1 MVELICDRVASLY
14 ILRRN
19 CRFQCWTNWSILKVC
34 GVHSKLNTSTVRW
47 CWQQKTKRIL
57 GFVLQKSH
65 SHGIQRVAKIQS
77 IFGRARRTR
86 VISSKCLNVVIG
98 HKEFAL
104 VAMLPVSQ
112 SWLSRPSV
120 QRTKNNYVFAETLR
134 EKVSM
139 SFFFFPILFVWL
151 FAAHWRKRTPSALN
165 SFCVVTFGY
174 IHVAA
179 YAIAYVNTAKQRL
192 VLLMK
197 LSI

>member
-57 GFVLQKSH
+57 VFVLQKSH

-139 SFFFFPILFVWL
+139 SFFFFLFYL
-151 FAAHWRKRTPSALN
+151 CGCLRRIEENERLQHWIHFVSLRS
-165 SFCVVTFGY
+165 VTFM
-174 IHVAA
+174 
-179 YAIAYVNTAKQRL
+179 L
-192 VLLMK
+192 LLMP
-197 LSI
+197 SHT